1 MKIINIAFK
10 SFYVLLLYFLYTFIY
25 NFIFLKLCSNLSL
38 HYKIN
43 QLIYSTLNLVILMIL
58 ILLTFKHK
66 NININVLQKNT
77 IFNDINILLK
87 YGCICFFISFFIFF
101 NSIKIPAFHNIM
113 DISIR
118 SEINPFVK
126 NQSIAVIFVFVGV
139 LTEELYYRYAVY
151 NYFKDELDENSILC
165 IMSIPFALLHSLS
178 IITILNALVIG
189 FILGKIYIKTNSI
202 IYPIIF
208 HFIFNIKELYV
219 LPIVSLFVPLESLNE
234 DIIYVTLLVSGI
246 IFLFLYLLIKIFRNM
261 KSHKRLK

>member
-25 NFIFLKLCSNLSL
+25 NFIFLKLCSDLSL
-38 HYKIN
+38 DFELN

-66 NININVLQKNT
+66 NISINVLQKNT
-77 IFNDINILLK
+77 LFNNINILLK
-87 YGCICFFISFFIFF
+87 YGCIGFFISFLIFF
-101 NSIKIPAFHNIM
+101 CSIKLPFFHSIM
-113 DISIR
+113 DISIK
-118 SEINPFVK
+118 SDINSFVK
-126 NQSIAVIFVFVGV
+126 NQFIAIIFVFVGV
-139 LTEELYYRYAVY
+139 LTEEFYFRYAVY

-165 IMSIPFALLHSLS
+165 IMSIPFALVHSLS

-202 IYPIIF
+202 IYPTIVHLIY
-208 HFIFNIKELYV
+208 NTKELYV

-234 DIIYVTLLVSGI
+234 DIIYVTFLVSGI
-246 IFLFLYLLIKIFRNM
+246 IFLFLYLVFAIFRNM
-261 KSHKRLK
+261 KLNKNS